1 VAGLEPLFSHIGRE
15 DLYGYVLHSSIEGI
29 ADELAAAASLL
40 QGQAAEGTPVVLIR
54 GARFEPG
61 AGAGRTKLLREPD
74 KDLFR

>member
-1 VAGLEPLFSHIGRE
+1 MIPIYPINLEGLGVRLEPLTHE
-15 DLYGYVLHSSIEGI
+15 HH
-29 ADELAAAASLL
+29 DELAAAASLL

-54 GARFEPG
+54 GARFDPG